1 MKCPFLNRP
10 FLLTALALC
19 AAGLTAASGSGLGSV
34 PEGTRVI
41 RSIDYTGGG
50 GKRQTLD
57 LYLPP
62 KAAAGTKLPL
72 IVYIHGGGWMVGDK
86 NQAKWRM
93 QGFMES
99 GEYAVASVNYRL
111 SGDAVWPAQ
120 IHDCKAALRWLK
132 AHAPEHGFDRDR
144 FILVGVSA
152 GGHLAAMLATTEGRA
167 AMAGVVGN
175 HPDQS
180 DDVTAAVIICGPTT
194 FGGPVVTPPPGEKE
208 MGGYLTTR
216 LLGAAVSDQPEL
228 ARAASPLTYASA
240 SAAPMLLIYGTEDP
254 LVPVTHGQVFD
265 QALQDAG
272 ASSILVRVEGAGH
285 IDLITPEASV
295 IINQFTAEMA
305 AGRSSQLKDTVLQKK
320 GK

>member
-1 MKCPFLNRP
+1 
-10 FLLTALALC
+10 
-19 AAGLTAASGSGLGSV
+19 
-34 PEGTRVI
+34 
-41 RSIDYTGGG
+41 
-50 GKRQTLD
+50 
-57 LYLPP
+57 
-62 KAAAGTKLPL
+62 
-72 IVYIHGGGWMVGDK
+72 MVGDK